1 MSSGSELPVLVLFA
15 TGSLPTVI
23 APVELTFTFLVG
35 PHTWSGGI
43 AVGFRFDGSFCC
55 CQSPLLL
62 PVGLP
67 IGPRSVRNSAG
78 KIGRPE
84 GSEAVRQPTPDALT
98 LTHEIAE
105 LDTTVPGQPAFSAP
119 SVSAC
124 SSL

>member
-1 MSSGSELPVLVLFA
+1 MFVLFA
-15 TGSLPTVI
+15 GGSVPTVI
-23 APVELTFTFLVG
+23 APVVLMVAFLVG

-55 CQSPLLL
+55 CQSPLVL
-62 PVGLP
+62 PDGLP
-67 IGPRSVRNSAG
+67 IGPRSVRNSDG
-78 KIGRPE
+78 KIGRPD

-98 LTHEIAE
+98 LTQEIAE
-105 LDTTVPGQPAFSAP
+105 LDTTVPAHPAFSAP